1 MKKKWNE
8 KMAMV
13 MRSGVAMLLGLL
25 IASPALAQKRKSAKK
40 AKPKAQPVV
49 VVEETPA
56 ERLFKTMLPATAKVM
71 FIDSTVVD
79 KSDFLSQIPLSKEA
93 GTLSTFE
100 AFFDRPSQVLLGVF
114 RNEFGDRCYYA
125 DGDTLAT
132 ALYSTDRLGNQ
143 WSKPRELTE
152 FGRDYE
158 MLNFPFLQTDGI
170 TLFFAA
176 QGEHSLGG
184 YDIFMTRYDTDEGRF
199 YRPENYGLPFNST
212 ANDYLIAFDEVN
224 ALGFLVSDRH
234 QPADKVCIY
243 VFVPTTPRQSFES
256 EDLSESQLRR

>member
-1 MKKKWNE
+1 MNTRKIIVLLL
-8 KMAMV
+8 AMTIFAP
-13 MRSGVAMLLGLL
+13 VA
-25 IASPALAQKRKSAKK
+25 AQKRKSAKK

-71 FIDSTVVD
+71 FIDSVVVD
-79 KSDFLSQIPLSKEA
+79 KNGFLSQIPLSKEA
-93 GTLSTFE
+93 GSISTYE

-114 RNEFGDRCYYA
+114 QNEFGDRCYYA

-132 ALYSTDRLGNQ
+132 ALYSIDRLGNQ

-158 MLNFPFLQTDGI
+158 MPNFPFLQTDGI

-184 YDIFMTRYDTDEGRF
+184 YDVFMTRYDTDEGRF

-212 ANDYLIAFDEVN
+212 ANPRSI
-224 ALGFLVSDRH
+224 SSSPDRT
-234 QPADKVCIY
+234 PCR
-243 VFVPTTPRQSFES
+243 PTA
-256 EDLSESQLRR
+256 